1 MNRDKTVCYN
11 IKASWHTISRMYNS
25 YGLDHDI
32 SIAMGY
38 VLINLSK
45 DKGLPSTQIAPLLG
59 MEAHSLSRLLK
70 SMEVQDLIKKEIDS
84 LDKRQ
89 VNIYLTDLGNK
100 KRAIVAKTIKDF
112 NDILRSKIDEGE
124 LLIFNKV
131 LQQITNITEHN
142 FK

>member
-1 MNRDKTVCYN
+1 
-11 IKASWHTISRMYNS
+11 
-25 YGLDHDI
+25 
-32 SIAMGY
+32 MGY

-84 LDKRQ
+84 IDKRQ

-100 KRAIVAKTIKDF
+100 KRVIVAKTIKDF
-112 NDILRSKIDEGE
+112 DDILRSKIDEGE